1 MGEMKIEKE
10 ITISLILETQDVLL
24 NMRVNFSVF
33 LFAGAAH
40 CQLFRLSKPSSHVK
54 NINIKVPVH
63 GSYIGTREI
72 FDIVCPARDS

>member
-40 CQLFRLSKPSSHVK
+40 CQLFRLSKPSS
-54 NINIKVPVH
+54 
-63 GSYIGTREI
+63 
-72 FDIVCPARDS
+72 C